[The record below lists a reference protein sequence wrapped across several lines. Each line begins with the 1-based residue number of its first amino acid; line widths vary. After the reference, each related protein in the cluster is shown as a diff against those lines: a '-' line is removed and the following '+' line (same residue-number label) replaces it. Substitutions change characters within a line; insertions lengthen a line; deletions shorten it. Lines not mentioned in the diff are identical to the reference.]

1 MNQRAIWS
9 YSPGAPN
16 LLVPLTSSQEA
27 EVLVAKSGSSCFLG
41 DKEDKSNG
49 TLMKF
54 GEKTKL
60 GGVANTMEE
69 GDAM

>member
-1 MNQRAIWS
+1 MDQQAVWT

-16 LLVPLTSSQEA
+16 LPVPLIPSQETG
-27 EVLVAKSGSSCFLG
+27 VLVAKSGSSCFLG
-41 DKEDKSNG
+41 DQEDEANG

-54 GEKTKL
+54 REKTKL